1 MGNDMWGTGE
11 GRGRG
16 RKDINSM
23 KTHVSFFWGPILQ
36 LVRGFLY

>member
-23 KTHVSFFWGPILQ
+23 KTRVSFLGGPILQ
-36 LVRGFLY
+36 LVRGFLS